1 MDTRGYVAHAAK
13 QDLVPYEFSRR
24 ELGAHDIAFD
34 ISFSGICHSDI
45 HQVYEE
51 WGPSLF
57 PMVPGHE
64 IVGIVN
70 KVGTDVTKFKVGER
84 IGVGTYVD
92 SCRTCEPCQSGL
104 QQYCVE
110 GNTQTYN
117 DMERDGKTLTLGGYS
132 NKFVVNEDYAV
143 HVAES
148 LDFAGVAPLLCAGI
162 TLYSPLKHWGAE
174 KAKKVGIIG
183 LGGLGHLGLKFAHA
197 LGAETT
203 VFSHSSGKKDDALR
217 LGADHFVDTHQ
228 ALDTKNSFGPY
239 DVIINTVAAE
249 IALDPFLELLKVD
262 GTLVIVGLSG
272 KPLVVEAWPFVGKR
286 LSLAGSS
293 VGGIKEIQ
301 EMLDFCAEHSITS
314 DVEVVNAN
322 YIKRAY
328 ERTVASDVK
337 YRFVIDASTF

>member
-1 MDTRGYVAHAAK
+1 MNTRGYVAHAAK

-24 ELGAHDIAFD
+24 ELGAHDVALD

-45 HQVYEE
+45 HQVLED

-64 IVGIVN
+64 IVGIVTQ
-70 KVGTDVTKFKVGER
+70 VGAEAKKFKVGER

-92 SCRTCEPCQSGL
+92 SCRTCEPCRADL
-104 QQYCVE
+104 QQYCAE

-117 DMERDGKTLTLGGYS
+117 GVERDGTTPTLGGYS
-132 NKFVVNEDYAV
+132 NNFVVNEDYAA

-162 TLYSPLKHWGAE
+162 TLYSPLKHWGAG
-174 KAKKVGIIG
+174 KGKKVGIIG
-183 LGGLGHLGLKFAHA
+183 LGGLGHLGLKFSHA

-203 VFSHSSGKKDDALR
+203 VFSHSPGKKQDALR
-217 LGADHFVDTHQ
+217 LGADHFVDTSESLKSDQ
-228 ALDTKNSFGPY
+228 TFGPY
-239 DVIINTVAAE
+239 DLIISTVAAD
-249 IALDPFLELLKVD
+249 IALDPYLRLLNVD

-272 KPLVVEAWPFVGKR
+272 KPLVAQAWPFVGKR
-286 LSLAGSS
+286 LSLAGSC
-293 VGGIKEIQ
+293 VGGMKEIQ
-301 EMLDFCAEHSITS
+301 EMLDFCAENNITS
-314 DVEVVNAN
+314 DVEVVDAN